1 MTDVSTTCAVVIFR
15 VKSLLLLH
23 VQDILLDQALLLTT
37 LGEHVINHI
46 NWPKADQCIS
56 SSDHRNSC
64 VVPVPSSFIFL
75 VSRVSN
81 KDWKLQ
87 KVAVVRNNSAAVLT
101 TFKINCMAGRFVLG
115 EKKWSNGVSVASLLM
130 HYRFSSFYLNVH
142 SCQCI
147 ILKYRRANY
156 LPFSNL

>member
-1 MTDVSTTCAVVIFR
+1 M
-15 VKSLLLLH
+15 
-23 VQDILLDQALLLTT
+23 
-37 LGEHVINHI
+37 
-46 NWPKADQCIS
+46 
-56 SSDHRNSC
+56 
-64 VVPVPSSFIFL
+64 
-75 VSRVSN
+75 SN

-147 ILKYRRANY
+147 SLSIGALTICHSRLFKITGKYRSVLILIDIVQGTIAFFPIY
-156 LPFSNL
+156 LI